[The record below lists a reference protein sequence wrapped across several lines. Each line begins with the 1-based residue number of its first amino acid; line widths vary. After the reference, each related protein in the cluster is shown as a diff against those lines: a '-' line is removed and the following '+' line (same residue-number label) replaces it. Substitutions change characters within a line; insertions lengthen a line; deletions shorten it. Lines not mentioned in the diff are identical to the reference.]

1 MKRGLILVVALAF
14 MVVGAATETRA
25 QSGPVLEEVWVS
37 PEVNHG
43 DLLKIYIKGYASGAD
58 LRWILIS
65 PHVQG
70 KPTSGA
76 TSIKLR
82 KEAKKKING
91 YIYWD
96 TKRAKTDSGS
106 GNVDISLE
114 DWQGNE
120 CEARSVPIKMVARGA
135 KKASPPSSFQ
145 EVAIGPIMLED
156 PTAPIMP

>member
-1 MKRGLILVVALAF
+1 MKRAIILVVALAF
-14 MVVGAATETRA
+14 MVVGAPTETRA
-25 QSGPVLEEVWVS
+25 QSGPVLEEVWVA

-43 DLLKIYIKGYASGAD
+43 DMLKIYIKGHASGAD

-70 KPTSGA
+70 KPVSGA

-82 KEAKKKING
+82 KEAKKDVNG

-96 TKRAKTDSGS
+96 TKRAKTNAGT
-106 GNVDISLE
+106 GVVEIALE

-120 CEARSVPIKMVARGA
+120 CEARSVPIKMVAKGA
-135 KKASPPSSFQ
+135 KKASPPSSFK
-145 EVAIGPIMLED
+145 EAAIGPIMMEEAAAFYT
-156 PTAPIMP
+156 P